1 MTAACVVCLGESGK
15 QLSGKRCTA
24 AACKAEYSRRL
35 AEAKRARTGGGDAG
49 SQASTRAPSPTS
61 SATAGLD
68 VSVASFELWELLSIY
83 GRRDYDPDQFSSYE
97 LRNGVA
103 PDRVKQRAVLAFA
116 HYKENE
122 ADMGKSVHGWIELE
136 ELLRAL
142 PAEKLSV
149 LDHFMENNP
158 NAEWEREVER
168 LRAQMADR
176 DGEV

>member
-1 MTAACVVCLGESGK
+1 
-15 QLSGKRCTA
+15 
-24 AACKAEYSRRL
+24 
-35 AEAKRARTGGGDAG
+35 
-49 SQASTRAPSPTS
+49 
-61 SATAGLD
+61 
-68 VSVASFELWELLSIY
+68 
-83 GRRDYDPDQFSSYE
+83 
-97 LRNGVA
+97 
-103 PDRVKQRAVLAFA
+103 
-116 HYKENE
+116 
-122 ADMGKSVHGWIELE
+122 MGKSVHGWIELE